1 MKNGQELRFEGAQNM
16 KKTFISAS
24 VASVLAL
31 ASFGALAEGP
41 SFYGRLELALTNTE
55 TGATLQSG
63 TNGVDTK
70 NYADENNGGTYLENN
85 FSLLGVKG
93 SEKIANG
100 YDVVY
105 QMEFQVENTSGSGDV
120 FKARNTFLGLK
131 TNAGTVL
138 VGRNDTVFKQAEG
151 NVDVFGN
158 TNADID
164 RLVGAQTR
172 SADGVWYY
180 SPKIADL
187 VTLNATYLFDDN
199 DTTAKTNESLY
210 ALSATLGDSKFK
222 DQNYYL
228 AVAYNKGIAGID
240 AYRGVAQVKFGD
252 FKVGGLF
259 QNSESVTNSSVDGN
273 TYFVNVVYTLNGVNL
288 KAEYGVDE
296 AGFGNYYNNVNKYT
310 EVQIID
316 GKPTVV
322 AKSTTGTDISVQNFN
337 VGADYR
343 FSKSTMVYGQYS
355 MYRGDHVVAGN
366 KVDLQDDNVFSVGVR
381 YDF

>member
-1 MKNGQELRFEGAQNM
+1 M

-41 SFYGRLELALTNTE
+41 SFYGRLELALTNSQ

-93 SEKIANG
+93 SEKIAAG
-100 YDVVY
+100 YDIVY
-105 QMEFQVENTSGSGDV
+105 QMEFQVENTSGAGEV
-120 FKARNTFLGLK
+120 FKARNTYLGLK
-131 TNAGTVL
+131 TDAGTVL

-151 NVDVFGN
+151 AVDIFGN

-164 RLVGAQTR
+164 RLVTAQTR

-187 VTLNATYLFDDN
+187 VTLNANYQFDDN
-199 DTTAKTNESLY
+199 NDLLIDGKPAPATNESLY

-222 DQNYYL
+222 EQNYYA
-228 AVAYNKGIAGID
+228 AVAYNKGIAGVD
-240 AYRGVAQVKFGD
+240 AYRLVGQAKFGQ

-259 QNSESVTNSSVDGN
+259 QNSESVLDDSVDGN
-273 TYFVNVVYTLNGVNL
+273 TYFVNVAYDLNGVNL
-288 KAEYGVDE
+288 KAQYGVDE
-296 AGFGNYYNNVNKYT
+296 TGFGSYYTNVTK
-310 EVQIID
+310 
-316 GKPTVV
+316 
-322 AKSTTGTDISVQNFN
+322 TGAVLPKATDINVQNLS

-343 FSKSTMVYGQYS
+343 LAKSTMVYGQYA